1 MKILRLNFHKNVK
14 VPLTIKNIHALISAL
29 YRSSDYPT
37 IAGRTF
43 CIAIPLIE
51 KAVPILVSTVMYR
64 SLQRMPVA
72 YIDE

>member
-1 MKILRLNFHKNVK
+1 MLSYL
-14 VPLTIKNIHALISAL
+14 L
-29 YRSSDYPT
+29 YRSSDYPMN
-37 IAGRTF
+37 AGSTF